1 MRLLTVDDDR
11 QSRYLLEVLFRGHG
25 HTVRCAANGR
35 EALELLAAEPFDL
48 VISDILMPV
57 MDGFQLCREIRA
69 DPRLHDL
76 PILIYTGTYTNPQD
90 EDLAR
95 RCGADRF
102 LMKPAEPE
110 QLLAMTREMV
120 ARAGLSHPSAPAEPP
135 EEEVLLL
142 YNDRLVRKLEEKML
156 QLQDEVVARQRAET
170 EIRRHA
176 ERLKAVVEL
185 LQQGHRSL
193 DAFLEQAVDKA
204 VQLTAS
210 TIGFI
215 NLYDERCQGFR
226 NPCLSRE
233 VPPQCEV
240 ADSTGSYH
248 LDRAGLWGEAVRRRE
263 PVLVNDFQAD
273 HPQRRGFPEGHVRI
287 ERFLTVPVIHQG
299 RVQAVVGVANKGADY
314 DATDTLTLN
323 LLMEAVWQAVEAMQ
337 SASALQR
344 IEWLLDPQRPVGRTI
359 EPQPYGD
366 LAELNTHGLI
376 RTAVGGA
383 VLTDIVSD
391 FLDLLETSASIY
403 EKNGDYALHL
413 VASGW
418 CRLLNAASRRLC
430 PDGDNRQALG
440 CGRWLCHESCW
451 TDTARR
457 VIDSGHGLD
466 RACAGGLRTCAV
478 PVRAGGTVIGA
489 MAFCYGDPPAD
500 PEQRRELAARFQVDE
515 EELRLWAEAYETR
528 PPFIIDLAKRRLE
541 VSARLLGEM
550 VERRQAEEALRESEL
565 RYRALFE
572 NSLDAVLLTVPDRGV
587 LAANPVACRMFG
599 GTEEELRALAR
610 DEFVDTSDANY
621 ARLLAERQARGQAAG
636 ELTLRR
642 ADGSTFPAEVSSVVF
657 TDYRGEP
664 RSSMIIHDITERKQ
678 SEAER
683 EKLRGQLAQAQKLE
697 SVGLLAGGVAHDFNN
712 ALGVVLGYAEMALNR
727 VDPTSPVHE
736 ALSEIHN
743 AAQRSA
749 EITRQLLAFARQ
761 QTIHPRA
768 LSINAAVGG
777 IRTMLGRLIGED
789 IDLRWQ
795 PGSDPWPVWMDP
807 GQVDQLLINLCVN
820 AREAITGVGAITI
833 ATGKVSLDPA
843 TGTAPP
849 GCPAGDYVL
858 LSVQDTGSGMD
869 RATSERIFEPF
880 FTTKE
885 LGKGTGLGLAIVY
898 GIVTQNR
905 GCIQVDSAPGAGT
918 TFRIYL
924 PRYPGDIGPAA
935 EEEPPATPSRR
946 GETVLVVEDDPFVR
960 KLTRHMLEE
969 LGYTALEAASPA
981 EGLALAERHR
991 QTVRVLL
998 TDVILPEMNGR
1009 DLAARVAQLCPDV
1022 RPVFMSGYAAGIV
1035 SERGVLEPGLSFV
1048 QKPFS
1053 VRELA
1058 EALAR
1063 ALERP

>member
-1 MRLLTVDDDR
+1 
-11 QSRYLLEVLFRGHG
+11 
-25 HTVRCAANGR
+25 
-35 EALELLAAEPFDL
+35 
-48 VISDILMPV
+48 
-57 MDGFQLCREIRA
+57 
-69 DPRLHDL
+69 
-76 PILIYTGTYTNPQD
+76 
-90 EDLAR
+90 
-95 RCGADRF
+95 
-102 LMKPAEPE
+102 
-110 QLLAMTREMV
+110 
-120 ARAGLSHPSAPAEPP
+120 
-135 EEEVLLL
+135 
-142 YNDRLVRKLEEKML
+142 
-156 QLQDEVVARQRAET
+156 
-170 EIRRHA
+170 
-176 ERLKAVVEL
+176 
-185 LQQGHRSL
+185 
-193 DAFLEQAVDKA
+193 
-204 VQLTAS
+204 
-210 TIGFI
+210 
-215 NLYDERCQGFR
+215 
-226 NPCLSRE
+226 
-233 VPPQCEV
+233 
-240 ADSTGSYH
+240 
-248 LDRAGLWGEAVRRRE
+248 
-263 PVLVNDFQAD
+263 
-273 HPQRRGFPEGHVRI
+273 
-287 ERFLTVPVIHQG
+287 
-299 RVQAVVGVANKGADY
+299 
-314 DATDTLTLN
+314 
-323 LLMEAVWQAVEAMQ
+323 
-337 SASALQR
+337 
-344 IEWLLDPQRPVGRTI
+344 
-359 EPQPYGD
+359 
-366 LAELNTHGLI
+366 
-376 RTAVGGA
+376 
-383 VLTDIVSD
+383 
-391 FLDLLETSASIY
+391 
-403 EKNGDYALHL
+403 
-413 VASGW
+413 
-418 CRLLNAASRRLC
+418 
-430 PDGDNRQALG
+430 
-440 CGRWLCHESCW
+440 
-451 TDTARR
+451 
-457 VIDSGHGLD
+457 
-466 RACAGGLRTCAV
+466 V

-489 MAFCYGDPPAD
+489 MTFCYGDPPTD
-500 PEQRRELAARFQVDE
+500 PAQRRELAARFQVDE

-528 PPFIIDLAKRRLE
+528 PPFIIDLARRRLE

-587 LAANPVACRMFG
+587 LAANPAACRMFG
-599 GTEEELRALAR
+599 RTEAELQALAR

-642 ADGSTFPAEVSSVVF
+642 ADGTTFPAEVSSVMF

-678 SEAER
+678 SE
-683 EKLRGQLAQAQKLE
+683 KLRGQLAQAQKME

-768 LSINAAVGG
+768 LSINAAVDG

-833 ATGKVSLDPA
+833 ATSKVRLDPA
-843 TGTAPP
+843 AGTAPP
-849 GCPAGDYVL
+849 GCLAGDYVL

-935 EEEPPATPSRR
+935 EEQPRAAPSRR

-960 KLTRHMLEE
+960 KLTRQMLEE
-969 LGYTALEAASPA
+969 LGYTALEAANPA
-981 EGLALAERHR
+981 EGLALAERHGH
-991 QTVRVLL
+991 TVRVLL

-1009 DLAARVAQLCPDV
+1009 DLAARVAQRCPDV
-1022 RPVFMSGYAAGIV
+1022 RTVFMSGYAAGIV

-1053 VRELA
+1053 VRDLA